1 MRRYVCV
8 RMWRHRRHV
17 TMTVSSRPTD
27 AWNVLLTVGTVSSTD
42 DCFDWSIVP
51 LRDNLAL
58 SATEEFHSY
67 VDSAIRDSCKSLTC
81 LPSIPRVVSEQPG
94 FEVIGEKHGCSSC
107 AYRYVVNPS
116 CRCGW
121 NSELFLLFIAD
132 QSTTVSR
139 NVTVYFPM
147 VLL

>member
-1 MRRYVCV
+1 
-8 RMWRHRRHV
+8 
-17 TMTVSSRPTD
+17 MTVSSRPTD
-27 AWNVLLTVGTVSSTD
+27 AWNVLLAVGTVSSTD
-42 DCFDWSIVP
+42 DFCDWSIVP

-67 VDSAIRDSCKSLTC
+67 VDPAIRDNRKSLTC

-94 FEVIGEKHGCSSC
+94 FEVIVEKHGCSSC
-107 AYRYVVNPS
+107 AYRYVVNLS
-116 CRCGW
+116 CKYC
-121 NSELFLLFIAD
+121 ELFLLFIAD
-132 QSTTVSR
+132 QLTTVSR